1 MERGDLSKS
10 TTEIPDAIVYEV
22 SVGSLSVKATKLDQI
37 RLAVVM
43 KDKLGFTYRYDFAE
57 FSHKD
62 GEPVVTTISMPELTL
77 H

>member
-1 MERGDLSKS
+1 MKASKS
-10 TTEIPDAIVYEV
+10 
-22 SVGSLSVKATKLDQI
+22 DQI

>member
-10 TTEIPDAIVYEV
+10 NTEIPDAIVYEG